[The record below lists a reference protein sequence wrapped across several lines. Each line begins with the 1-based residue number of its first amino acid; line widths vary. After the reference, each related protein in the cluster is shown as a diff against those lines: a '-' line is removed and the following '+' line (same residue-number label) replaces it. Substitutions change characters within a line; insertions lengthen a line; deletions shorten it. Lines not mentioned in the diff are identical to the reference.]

1 MPMAETAL
9 PPSPGEQYVKA
20 LWQGRWLFLLIVGLF
35 VGGALVVTLLLTK
48 SYSSEALL
56 SVRVTPRLDPSVT
69 PYSSPDPLYP
79 SAITSSGNP
88 AMQLDEQG
96 AARLV
101 RRFQTNSLV
110 TAAAR
115 EAGAIGPTER
125 LDDRQV
131 RLWVVVEALERT
143 DLVTMTVKQP
153 TAEKA
158 QRFATALVARAI
170 AANRAEATADP
181 TTRGLLKQELH
192 RATSAM
198 TQAEAAVTQWAGAAS
213 GAREIALDRAKLELS
228 LAREQYSAV
237 RRRLGMLDL
246 TVANQQF
253 LVTVVDPPTLPLRPT
268 FPRPLLNI
276 SIGLILGV
284 VAATTFVTLRSVLRK
299 T

>member
-1 MPMAETAL
+1 MQVAEATL

-20 LWQGRWLFLLIVGLF
+20 LWQGRWLFLLIVAIF
-35 VGGALVVTLLLTK
+35 VGGAAAVTALLTK
-48 SYSSEALL
+48 SYTSEALL

-69 PYSSPDPLYP
+69 PYSNPDPLYP

-115 EAGAIGPTER
+115 DAGIITPTGR
-125 LDDRQV
+125 LDDLQV
-131 RLWVVVEALERT
+131 RRWVVVEALERT

-158 QRFATALVARAI
+158 QQLATALVARAI
-170 AANRAEATADP
+170 VATRSEATADP
-181 TTRGLLKQELH
+181 TTRGLLEQELQ
-192 RATSAM
+192 RATAAM
-198 TQAEAAVTQWAGAAS
+198 TGAEAALAQPAGAA
-213 GAREIALDRAKLELS
+213 GAARDIALDRAKLELS

-268 FPRPLLNI
+268 FPRPLLNL

-284 VAATTFVTLRSVLRK
+284 VAATTFISLRSVLRK
-299 T
+299 V